1 MADAETSRQPV
12 APAADGRR
20 PRATAITSVLRFEKT
35 PGFVLE
41 GVPDGDRLGGGQQF
55 LRC

>member
-20 PRATAITSVLRFEKT
+20 PRATAITSVLRSEKT